1 MKKQK
6 INLDLFAGMLI
17 AFGLGIL
24 ILAFIDRS
32 QGVLTHSEFGE
43 YTGGGVATLFTLAGI
58 LLFIQALKVQREELR
73 AVILSR
79 DVANAQSERQSKIQ
93 LITGRIQA
101 NAAVIEAKKID
112 KPTKTEIIRE
122 FVKNISELASEL
134 ANLLD
139 EMKEEEAK
147 KGE

>member
-1 MKKQK
+1 M
-6 INLDLFAGMLI
+6 
-17 AFGLGIL
+17 
-24 ILAFIDRS
+24 
-32 QGVLTHSEFGE
+32 
-43 YTGGGVATLFTLAGI
+43 
-58 LLFIQALKVQREELR
+58 KVQREELR
-73 AVILSR
+73 AAILSR
-79 DVANAQSERQSKIQ
+79 DEANAQSERQSKIQ